1 MIKASNFAGKLHF
14 LVKTITDSVGL
25 WVVYLNLVL
34 STANGVMFCEIY
46 LQSAAHNDITTI
58 HDLFK
63 IFVLNFFF
71 NRSSIPIP
79 DSRPPILDPS
89 FPVNLGVLLIKIV
102 LSFDP

>member
-1 MIKASNFAGKLHF
+1 
-14 LVKTITDSVGL
+14 
-25 WVVYLNLVL
+25 
-34 STANGVMFCEIY
+34 MFCEIY